1 MEGGVVVE
9 AAAAHEQKKVEQK
22 VVEEEELGDLG
33 EQAPLQPLQVAYA
46 YHGETLLEK
55 AGTQASKGVNWL
67 RSALGTASGT
77 RKVYEWMQLR
87 VEDASFLKCLEE
99 SRGWSVLSTKSKED
113 ALNAPA
119 LKEVEEELLDKKQ
132 QSEDDDDENA
142 SRANGEEAEGLSE
155 GWELVEKEEVLDAM
169 AMFIAAYIQAHPQAS
184 KLTPVE
190 IQKALSVAF
199 KELRKSK
206 VVLLWEWS
214 STIWRAGAMSYG
226 AFSLYTQP
234 WIVRAALQAMWCGS
248 KLVIGATATAIGLL

>member
-1 MEGGVVVE
+1 MARSGKEKKENEGANETKKGCRDEVGMETE
-9 AAAAHEQKKVEQK
+9 HKRK
-22 VVEEEELGDLG
+22 
-33 EQAPLQPLQVAYA
+33 
-46 YHGETLLEK
+46 
-55 AGTQASKGVNWL
+55 KGVL
-67 RSALGTASGT
+67 FPSSSLFSSSRFLFICFQ
-77 RKVYEWMQLR
+77 VYEWMQLR

-99 SRGWSVLSTKSKED
+99 SRGWSVLSTKSKEE

-132 QSEDDDDENA
+132 QSEDDDDENS